1 MKTKS
6 NNKRGISLI
15 VLVITIIVMI
25 ILAAAVILSLS
36 SSGIIG
42 RANEAVGNMNLAQAQ
57 VIASTIWS
65 EGYLD
70 KLRGND
76 LIKYVK
82 DKLAEQEITEDK
94 FSIEV
99 DDKGV
104 SIGNLLSPGEKYY
117 GDASIVP
124 TKAKYFEFDYNTE
137 TLTATIKKVKDE
149 HAIYD
154 YYYWDGKVEKPY
166 ISTIKADDGTTI
178 TDVVIPYQVE
188 YDGNMYE
195 VIGINENAFYSGYP
209 AATKYTS
216 FVLPNTITSI
226 GHYAFADASSLTSV
240 TIPAS
245 VTSIGHYAFGGCSSL
260 TSITIPDS
268 VTSISDHAFYGCSS
282 LTSVT
287 IPASV
292 TSIDYNAFDG
302 CSSLTSIT
310 IPDSVTSISGY
321 AFYGCTSLASITIPD
336 SVISIEEWAFGGC
349 TSLTSVTIP
358 DSVISIEQGAFWDCS
373 SLTSITIPD
382 SVTSI
387 GHYAFEGASSLTSV
401 TIPTSVTSISSYAFD
416 GCTSLTSVTFK
427 NPNGWWIGSEAS
439 DTSGTAIEV
448 TDASKAATYLTSTY
462 TSYYWFRSDS

>member
-245 VTSIGHYAFGGCSSL
+245 VTSI
-260 TSITIPDS
+260 
-268 VTSISDHAFYGCSS
+268 
-282 LTSVT
+282 
-287 IPASV
+287 
-292 TSIDYNAFDG
+292 DYNAFDG

>member
-6 NNKRGISLI
+6 KNKRGISLI

-226 GHYAFADASSLTSV
+226 GYYAFAGASSLTSV
-240 TIPAS
+240 TIPDS
-245 VTSIGHYAFGGCSSL
+245 VTSIDYNAFYGCSSL
-260 TSITIPDS
+260 TSITIPAS
-268 VTSISDHAFYGCSS
+268 VTSISDYAFYGCSS
-282 LTSVT
+282 L
-287 IPASV
+287 A
-292 TSIDYNAFDG
+292 
-302 CSSLTSIT
+302 
-310 IPDSVTSISGY
+310 
-321 AFYGCTSLASITIPD
+321 
-336 SVISIEEWAFGGC
+336 
-349 TSLTSVTIP
+349 
-358 DSVISIEQGAFWDCS
+358 
-373 SLTSITIPD
+373 SITIPD

-387 GHYAFEGASSLTSV
+387 GWSAFGECSSLASVTIPDSMISIELGAFRDCTGLTSVTIPDSVTSIGESAFSYCSSLASITIPDSVTSIGERAFSYCSSLTSV
-401 TIPTSVTSISSYAFD
+401 TIPDSVTSIDYEAFD
-416 GCTSLTSVTFK
+416 GCSSLTSVTFK